1 MRWSGESA
9 PPSPCGPSPAS
20 PYPAAM
26 STPSIPKRARSACPL
41 CGAAAVAAHSPF
53 CSRGC
58 RDRDLLNWLG
68 DAYRV
73 PGAPAAASAADE
85 GLDSEG

>member
-1 MRWSGESA
+1 
-9 PPSPCGPSPAS
+9 
-20 PYPAAM
+20 M
-26 STPSIPKRARSACPL
+26 STANSPSKGRRGGCPL
-41 CGAAAVAAHSPF
+41 CGKLSDAAHKPF

-73 PGAPAAASAADE
+73 PGPAADE
-85 GLDSEG
+85 SPSEFAEGGLDSEG